1 VAFRCVCVCVCVRV
15 FCFIHYYCCVKMCA
29 VYLAFVCEYRQ
40 LFLCVYVL
48 VFPFI
53 RIKKKISRVNS
64 SELIESLILYIGY
77 HDCNEF
83 SSY

>member
-1 VAFRCVCVCVCVRV
+1 MNCGCGVVLIETRLLSGVYV

-53 RIKKKISRVNS
+53 RVKKNVTSKFFGTDRIVNTVHRIS
-64 SELIESLILYIGY
+64 
-77 HDCNEF
+77 
-83 SSY
+83 